1 MSAFR
6 LGLTGSIGM
15 GKSTT
20 ANMFRDLGVPVW
32 DADETVHRLY
42 AAGGKGA
49 EAIAKLHPP
58 AVTVDGVDRK
68 ALSDWIAEDR
78 ANLAPIEAA
87 IHPLV
92 AEDRVAFAAN
102 AKTDLVVFD
111 IPLLFE
117 VGADKDVDAVL
128 VVSAPEEVQRERVLD
143 RPGMTEEQFEI
154 ILGRQMPDADK
165 RAKADYVIETLSIE
179 ATKQAVATLVDRIRQ
194 EQADKDA

>member
-1 MSAFR
+1 MPAFR

-49 EAIAKLHPP
+49 KAIAKLHPP
-58 AVTVDGVDRK
+58 AVTADGVDRK
-68 ALSDWIAEDR
+68 ALSAWIAEDR
-78 ANLAPIEAA
+78 ANLSAIEAV

-92 AEDRVAFAAN
+92 AEDRAAFAAQATTN
-102 AKTDLVVFD
+102 LVVFD

-128 VVSAPEEVQRERVLD
+128 VVSAPTAVQRRRVLD

-154 ILGRQMPDADK
+154 ILGRQMPDAEK
-165 RAKADYVIETLSIE
+165 RAKADYVIETLSMDQTQRDVADLVDRLTE
-179 ATKQAVATLVDRIRQ
+179 ATK
-194 EQADKDA
+194 DA